1 MSASKSLFW
10 RLRVRARDS
19 WLFRARARRHEHGF
33 FVLALAFVFLVFP
46 AGCGKKGDPRA
57 PELAMPETIRDLR
70 GEAAPGGIV
79 LTWTRPLRYVDGNEL
94 RDLAGFVVFR
104 KEISGACPDC
114 PVPYRERTTVSVE
127 DQQKFI
133 KTRRFRFVDQE
144 LAPQTT
150 YRYRVFSQ
158 LLDGSLSEP
167 SNEVELVSRR

>member
-1 MSASKSLFW
+1 M
-10 RLRVRARDS
+10 
-19 WLFRARARRHEHGF
+19 G
-33 FVLALAFVFLVFP
+33 
-46 AGCGKKGDPRA
+46 
-57 PELAMPETIRDLR
+57 
-70 GEAAPGGIV
+70 
-79 LTWTRPLRYVDGNEL
+79 
-94 RDLAGFVVFR
+94 GFVIFR

-114 PVPYRERTTVSVE
+114 PVPYRERTTVSLE

-144 LAPQTT
+144 LTPQTT

>member
-1 MSASKSLFW
+1 MKIKGN
-10 RLRVRARDS
+10 
-19 WLFRARARRHEHGF
+19 RHEAPPKR
-33 FVLALAFVFLVFP
+33 LADQPQAETGDRRSGRLLPIAYCLLAFVISLS
-46 AGCGKKGDPRA
+46 GCGKKSDPRA
-57 PELAMPETIRDLR
+57 PELATPETIRDLR

-94 RDLAGFVVFR
+94 RDLAGFVIFR

-144 LAPQTT
+144 LTPQTT